1 VNQADF
7 FNRDV
12 ADVARDMIGA
22 TFLYEGIGGRIVE
35 TEAYAPDDPASH
47 SFAGKTLRNAAMF
60 GSPGDVYVYRIYG
73 MHFCANIVCRPGSAV
88 LLRALEP
95 LVGLAIMRARR
106 GGVVDKLLCT
116 GPGRLCSALGLDLGV
131 NALSVSTAPFE
142 FIRPHEH
149 CEPLVG
155 PRIGI
160 TKAADKPWRFG
171 LKGSAFL
178 SRRF

>member
-1 VNQADF
+1 MDKADF

-12 ADVARDMIGA
+12 VDVARDMIGA
-22 TFLYEGIGGRIVE
+22 TFLHDGVGGRIVE

-47 SFAGKTLRNAAMF
+47 SFAGLTPRNAAMF
-60 GSPGDVYVYRIYG
+60 GAPGDVYVYRIYG

-95 LVGLAIMRARR
+95 LAGIGTMKARR
-106 GGVVDKLLCT
+106 VGIADKLLCA

-131 NALSVSTAPFE
+131 NALSVIAPPFAFLPAQE
-142 FIRPHEH
+142 S
-149 CEPLVG
+149 CETIVG

-171 LKGSAFL
+171 LKGSQFL